1 MTVSQHIV
9 RTLLAVLLPVA
20 LGLGWLLH
28 SGWQAQQAAVR
39 QQLDALAL
47 QQQRLLDGQLR
58 QGQRVAAAL
67 AATSWVQALDARR
80 CPPGDMQ
87 HFLPGA
93 YGFSNA
99 VTLNAA
105 GQVVCSVRPVDGA
118 ARLRVHQ
125 LPELAGLLAQ
135 RRLAVSEPMQA
146 PISRRRVV
154 VVSHPIWG
162 PAGQLRG
169 QLVLPLVLQDLASPA
184 LQSGLPDGLAWRV
197 YSTAGATLQQYG
209 AGDPADSLSVQ
220 RQLDSAPW
228 HVAVSVPYA
237 AVRAQL
243 LRQGLPLMLGMLAAI
258 LLAVAAGWLFARY
271 LLRSIR
277 QLSGFV
283 LRVGQ
288 GEASLRIEPVGPQE
302 LVLLGQE
309 INRMLDAADY
319 SESRYRLLFA
329 ASTDGVLVVNAQM
342 QILAVNEQGASMFG
356 YGVDE
361 LTGQCVDVL
370 IPQPLRAAHRHVAG
384 GYAANPVGRSMGHRP
399 TLRGVRR
406 DGSEVLVQI
415 TLSPLPTGGVAA
427 IVRDVSER
435 HQMQAR
441 MQWLAQYDSLT
452 NLPNRVLLAD
462 RLEQAL
468 RRAQFSQQPLALV
481 LVGLDH
487 FKLINETW
495 GHGSGDRVLSQF
507 GRRLLDSLGEGWT
520 VARVGGDEFAIV
532 VEDAAE
538 PHQLPGVLEKLRQAL
553 LAPLEGAGSSR
564 LVVGGSMG
572 VALFPDDA
580 EDAGELLKAADM
592 ALEQAKLRQRG
603 GVRFYSEQHVP
614 RYRQELELEARL
626 REAIAADVLLP
637 YFQPIVNTDGGQIVC
652 VEALVRW
659 PQAGGMVSPAA
670 FLPVAEA
677 AGLLPGLE
685 RLVRRKA
692 LAAVRAWHDEGLP
705 LQLSLNVSAAE
716 FDSPHFVDDMAML
729 VHEAGLQPAMLVLEI
744 TEGAVLGNH
753 DAAQARMQQLQASGY
768 RIAIDDF
775 GTGYSSLSY
784 LHSYPFDRLK
794 LDRSFVARLTHD
806 ERARKVTA
814 AIIAMAHELSLVV
827 IAEGVEEADQLA
839 VLQAMG
845 CNQVQGFYLHRPLS
859 AQALGELMRHP
870 RVPQP
875 AMP

>member
-9 RTLLAVLLPVA
+9 RTLLAVWLPVV

-28 SGWQAQQAAVR
+28 GGWQAQQAAVH

-67 AATSWVQALDARR
+67 AATAWAQALDARR

-87 HFLPGA
+87 QFLLGA

-105 GQVVCSVRPVDGA
+105 GQVVCSALPVDAA
-118 ARLRVHQ
+118 ARLRVRQ

-154 VVSHPIWG
+154 VVSQPLWG
-162 PAGQLRG
+162 AAGQLRG
-169 QLVLPLVLQDLASPA
+169 QVILPLDLQDLARPA

-197 YSTAGATLQQYG
+197 YSTGGVTLQQYG
-209 AGDPADSLSVQ
+209 AGDAADSLRVQ
-220 RQLDSAPW
+220 RQLDNAPW
-228 HVAVSVPYA
+228 RVQVSVPYA
-237 AVRAQL
+237 SVRAQL
-243 LRQGLPLMLGMLAAI
+243 VRQGLPLMLGMLAAM

-283 LRVGQ
+283 QRVGQ

-302 LVLLGQE
+302 LVLLGQA

-329 ASTDGVLVVNAQM
+329 ASTDGVLVVNTQM
-342 QILAVNEQGASMFG
+342 HILAVNEQGASMFG
-356 YGVDE
+356 YSVDE
-361 LTGQCVDVL
+361 LTGQSVEVL
-370 IPQPLRAAHRHVAG
+370 IPHALRAAHRHVSG

-399 TLRGVRR
+399 TLRGVRQ

-495 GHGSGDRVLSQF
+495 GHSSGDRVLSQF
-507 GRRLLDSLGEGWT
+507 GRRVLDSLGEGWT

-553 LAPLEGAGSSR
+553 LAPLDGAGSSR

-626 REAIAADVLLP
+626 REAIAADALLP
-637 YFQPIVNTDGGQIVC
+637 YFQPIVNTDSGQIVC

-659 PQAGGMVSPAA
+659 PQTGGMVSPAA

-692 LAAVRAWHDEGLP
+692 LAAVRAWHDEGLL

-716 FDSPHFVDDMAML
+716 FDSPHFVDDMALL
-729 VHEAGLQPAMLVLEI
+729 VREAGLQPDMLVLEI
-744 TEGAVLGNH
+744 TEGAVLGNQ

-859 AQALGELMRHP
+859 AQALGELMRHL
-870 RVPQP
+870 RVLQP

>member
-87 HFLPGA
+87 HFLLGA

-118 ARLRVHQ
+118 ARLRVRH
-125 LPELAGLLAQ
+125 
-135 RRLAVSEPMQA
+135 LAVSEPMQA

-220 RQLDSAPW
+220 RQLDNAPW

-659 PQAGGMVSPAA
+659 PQVGGMVSPAA